1 MFPNENCFFFIKL
14 YLQSPGLYPVSAL
27 YGGGGPG
34 GGRRLRSWP
43 GPMYGFSSLCFSNN
57 HFRSG
62 NFMAD
67 LSTSMVLS
75 ENGAKTSCVERGGGG
90 GGARGSST

>member
-1 MFPNENCFFFIKL
+1 M
-14 YLQSPGLYPVSAL
+14 YPPCTGVGVAGYVL
-27 YGGGGPG
+27 GQD
-34 GGRRLRSWP
+34 
-43 GPMYGFSSLCFSNN
+43 GFSSLCFSNN

-75 ENGAKTSCVERGGGG
+75 ENGAKTSVVEGGGVQHG
-90 GGARGSST
+90 MFN